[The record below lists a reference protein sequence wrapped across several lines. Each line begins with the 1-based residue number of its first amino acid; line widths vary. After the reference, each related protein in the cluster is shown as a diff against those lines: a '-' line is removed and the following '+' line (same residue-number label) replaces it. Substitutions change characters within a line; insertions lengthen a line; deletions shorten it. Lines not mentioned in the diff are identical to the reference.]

1 MKLLYFF
8 CLPVVAVCVAA
19 AQTAASRLPSLPPPF
34 MKTECRQGE
43 SPVSVVQA
51 EIKSRVMEN
60 LAETE
65 VTLVFRNPNSRVMEG
80 ELAYPLPAGATVQ
93 GYALDINGR
102 MVDGVPVPKEK
113 GPCHL

>member
-43 SPVSVVQA
+43 SPVSA
-51 EIKSRVMEN
+51 RFSITRDLIS
-60 LAETE
+60 A
-65 VTLVFRNPNSRVMEG
+65 
-80 ELAYPLPAGATVQ
+80 
-93 GYALDINGR
+93 
-102 MVDGVPVPKEK
+102 
-113 GPCHL
+113 

>member
-43 SPVSVVQA
+43 SPVSVV
-51 EIKSRVMEN
+51 
-60 LAETE
+60 
-65 VTLVFRNPNSRVMEG
+65 
-80 ELAYPLPAGATVQ
+80 
-93 GYALDINGR
+93 
-102 MVDGVPVPKEK
+102 
-113 GPCHL
+113 